1 MSIETTERARDGK
14 APRSAIKVI
23 DADTHLTEPHDMWV
37 KRAPASI
44 RDRVP
49 QVKMLDGVRSWVID
63 GDKSIG
69 TGAHPNSSILK
80 EGGKVRD
87 LDTFLKLQF
96 EDVHTGSSDVK
107 ERLRVMDDAGIHAQI
122 VYPNI
127 LGFGGQAAAKV
138 DRALSLECVR
148 IYNDAM
154 AELQAESGERLFPMA
169 LLPWWDVRESVRETE
184 RCAAMGLRGININ
197 SDPHYQVD
205 ANGDAIPDLGHE
217 HWYPLWE
224 VCTDRNLPVNF
235 HIGASETSIDWMG
248 QQGWPSLPR
257 DLKSGISGAMLFFNN
272 GKTVSNLIY
281 SGILDRYKGLKFVSV
296 ESGIG
301 WVPFLMEAL
310 DYQLEEIAETRG
322 FEKKPSEYFR
332 SNFYACF
339 WFEKKDVSDML
350 HKVGVDNCLFETD
363 FPRPT
368 SLYPIDNLEE
378 RLSELTQ
385 EDRAKVLSLN
395 AAKLYNIAI

>member
-1 MSIETTERARDGK
+1 MATQAIERPQAKST
-14 APRSAIKVI
+14 IKII
-23 DADTHLTEPHDMWV
+23 DADTHLTEPHDMWI

-69 TGAHPNSSILK
+69 TGAHPNSSVLK
-80 EGGKVRD
+80 QGGKVRD

-107 ERLRVMDDAGIHAQI
+107 ERLKVMDEAGIHAQI

-138 DRALSLECVR
+138 DRALSLECVK

-154 AELQAESGERLFPMA
+154 AELQADSGDRLFPMA
-169 LLPWWDVRESVRETE
+169 LLPWWDVKESVKETE

-205 ANGDAIPDLGHE
+205 ANGDKIPDLGQE
-217 HWYPLWE
+217 HWFPLWE
-224 VCTDRNLPVNF
+224 ACIDRHLPVNF

-248 QQGWPSLPR
+248 QQGWPSLSY
-257 DLKSGISGAMLFFNN
+257 DLRSGISGAMLFFNN

-281 SGILDRYKGLKFVSV
+281 SGILDRYKALKFVSV

-310 DYQLEEIAETRG
+310 DYQLAEIAETKG

-363 FPRPT
+363 FPHPT

-378 RLSELTQ
+378 RLSDLTQ

-395 AAKLYNIAI
+395 AAKLYNIAV

>member
-1 MSIETTERARDGK
+1 MPTETLD
-14 APRSAIKVI
+14 RSPVKSKIKII
-23 DADTHLTEPHDMWV
+23 DADTHLTEPHDMWT

-69 TGAHPNSSILK
+69 TGAHPNSSVLK

-87 LDTFLKLQF
+87 LDKFLKLQF
-96 EDVHTGSSDVK
+96 EDVHAGSSDVK
-107 ERLRVMDDAGIHAQI
+107 ERLKVMDEAGIYAQI

-154 AELQAESGERLFPMA
+154 AELQAESGDRLLPMA
-169 LLPWWDVRESVRETE
+169 LLPWWDVQQSVTETE

-197 SDPHYQVD
+197 SDPHYQTD
-205 ANGDAIPDLGHE
+205 ANGNQIPDLGHE
-217 HWYPLWE
+217 HWFPLWE
-224 VCTDRNLPVNF
+224 VCVDKKLPVNF

-281 SGILDRYKGLKFVSV
+281 SGILDRFKDLKFVSV

-310 DYQLEEIAETRG
+310 DYQLEEIAETKG
-322 FEKKPSEYFR
+322 FEKKPSEYFK

-363 FPRPT
+363 FPHPT

-378 RLSELTQ
+378 RLSSLTQ